1 MVRPVKNYAT
11 AERPV
16 RESKKRYKD
25 REGNLIDNAQ
35 WELLRS
41 DQAYS
46 ILGNFENEKVKI
58 RAEWIGKPRDPKVM
72 EEYWEI
78 YELSVWN
85 RHEGKWIVDPSSRH
99 YSDEAQMMAKYRSF
113 LKRYTECHYDDEGDF
128 VEVGNKLVP
137 SDPNKA
143 GGAEENT
150 FIGSW

>member
-1 MVRPVKNYAT
+1 MVVPVKSFSTAT
-11 AERPV
+11 PP
-16 RESKKRYKD
+16 KRRLLKRKD
-25 REGNLIDNAQ
+25 RAGDLIDNAQ

-58 RAEWIGKPRDPKVM
+58 IAEWTGIPRDSNVM

-85 RHEGKWIVDPSSRH
+85 WHEGKWVVDPSSRH
-99 YSDEAQMMAKYRSF
+99 YYDAAQMMAKYRSF
-113 LKRYTECHYDDEGDF
+113 LKRYTECHDDDEGNF

-137 SDPNKA
+137 PDPNKA
-143 GGAEENT
+143 SGVEENA